1 MGPRVGTDVAGEE
14 AMTITWTPD
23 AVISLIATAFVL
35 VAFLLMLQETIALG
49 KDQDPVN
56 NDVRAVVRRFP
67 RATYALAV
75 VIGMILGHLLW
86 P

>member
-1 MGPRVGTDVAGEE
+1 MGTDIAGEE
-14 AMTITWTPD
+14 ALTVTWTPD
-23 AVISLIATAFVL
+23 AVISLIATAFAF

-56 NDVRAVVRRFP
+56 NGVRALVRRFP